1 MKTDEDY
8 MNLAIMEAEK
18 ALEIDEVPI
27 GAVVIYN
34 DKIVGRGYNLK
45 ERDSDPTAHA
55 EMIALKDAAQ
65 NMQSWRLDKCDL
77 YVTIEPC
84 PMCAGAIV
92 QARIRKL
99 VFGAFDPKAGATG
112 SLYNIV
118 EDQRLNHQVSEVK
131 GGILAEK
138 SQRLMKDFFIKLR
151 NK

>member
-1 MKTDEDY
+1 MKTDEDF
-8 MNLAIMEAEK
+8 MRFAIKEAEK

-27 GAVVIYN
+27 GAIVVCDGEIIG
-34 DKIVGRGYNLK
+34 KGYNLK

-55 EMIALKDAAQ
+55 EIIALKEAARKLKT
-65 NMQSWRLDKCDL
+65 WHLDNCDL

-99 VFGAFDPKAGATG
+99 VFGAYDSKAGAVG

-118 EDQRLNHQVSEVK
+118 EDERLNHQVSELK
-131 GGILAEK
+131 GGVLAAECRK
-138 SQRLMKDFFIKLR
+138 LVQDFFKKLR
-151 NK
+151 NN